1 MAYRI
6 LSALALAL
14 AASFPAMAQPGIPAA
29 IAPDAR
35 YVEVNSPAT
44 FFATMVNSGDSG
56 DTNLP
61 LYVTNNV
68 RRTFGQPPCNTFF

>member
-14 AASFPAMAQPGIPAA
+14 AASFPAMAQPDIAAA
-29 IAPDAR
+29 IAPNAR
-35 YVEVNSPAT
+35 SVEVNTPAT

-56 DTNLP
+56 DTYPP
-61 LYVTNNV
+61 LYVTNNI
-68 RRTFGQPPCNTFF
+68 RRPFGQPPCNTFY